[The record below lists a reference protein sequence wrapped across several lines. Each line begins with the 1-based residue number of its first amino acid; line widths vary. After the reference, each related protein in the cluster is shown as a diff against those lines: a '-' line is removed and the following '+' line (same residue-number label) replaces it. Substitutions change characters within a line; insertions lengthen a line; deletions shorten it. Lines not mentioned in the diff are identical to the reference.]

1 MGFQWDFNGNFM
13 GFQWDLNG
21 SSMAC
26 SQQWGIDQRL
36 PPKKMRICHDLSR
49 KCRDVH
55 QQT

>member
-49 KCRDVH
+49 KCSDVH